1 MQNRLYQ
8 TQICG
13 QTPPPQ
19 VLLTCCLLLLAAGLP
34 HFYSRGGLCTHSLS
48 ACLCTYVHAH
58 TCTAPPSEQTSSDFV
73 PDRKLLSGRVTTA
86 EEEPHTSMSS
96 SPVTPEFN
104 PQPPSSSSPAPP
116 LRSLRSPELQAE
128 FLKERQNKFQFH
140 DDISSSTVPPSPSSS
155 CSSSP
160 RSSSTSPDGRR
171 ARLSL
176 SSPELLTELK
186 ESRTRPLR
194 HVPPHGGMTVV
205 FSGRGRG
212 APQVSGSAP
221 AAKPTNPRT
230 SH

>member
-1 MQNRLYQ
+1 MDQEMRRSG
-8 TQICG
+8 TTGRKRIFSVSG

-19 VLLTCCLLLLAAGLP
+19 VLLTCWLLLLPVDLPRLTAGRCFP
-34 HFYSRGGLCTHSLS
+34 VSMR
-48 ACLCTYVHAH
+48 
-58 TCTAPPSEQTSSDFV
+58 
-73 PDRKLLSGRVTTA
+73 LLSGRVSTA
-86 EEEPHTSMSS
+86 EEEPRTSMSS
-96 SPVTPEFN
+96 SSSSGSSTPVTPEVT
-104 PQPPSSSSPAPP
+104 PQPFSSSSPAPP
-116 LRSLRSPELQAE
+116 LLSLQSPELQAE

-140 DDISSSTVPPSPSSS
+140 DDITSPTTSPSSPSSS

-160 RSSSTSPDGRR
+160 RSSSTSSSPDSRR

-194 HVPPHGGMTVV
+194 HVPAHTGMTVV

-212 APQVSGSAP
+212 AAGQVSNSAP
-221 AAKPTNPRT
+221 AAKPANQRI